1 MKKKIIC
8 IILIIAILISSNILI
23 SFASNKSDLEKENSN
38 LQGKID
44 ETKENLSH
52 VEENLTGIMAQVQ
65 DLTLQISEYENE
77 IYDLDLQ
84 ISDLEK
90 QISEAEANLK
100 KAEQDYNKQK
110 EDLEKRLVALY
121 EMGET
126 TYLDV
131 LLSSASVSDFISKYY
146 LVSEIAEY
154 DNNLLDELEKNKK
167 SIEAAKTTL
176 ENSKAKIESL
186 KNNKQSTANS
196 LKASQATKE
205 KYASELTTEQK
216 ALKEQ
221 LEQFEKDKQDI
232 QRELERI
239 AREEAASGGGNIIN
253 GKPSE
258 YGYIFPVAGLGL
270 GNINNK
276 TYPSYKGHTGIDV
289 NINVIGKSV
298 VAVKS
303 GTVVTSKA
311 LKNPNGSYRS
321 YGEYV
326 VINHHDGTM
335 TLYAHMLAGS
345 RKVVEG
351 QKVEQG
357 QVIGTVGSTGNST
370 GPHLHFE
377 VRKNGYCVNPLP
389 YLGY

>member
-8 IILIIAILISSNILI
+8 IILILAILASSNMLI
-23 SFASNKSDLEKENSN
+23 SFAANKTELEQENSE
-38 LQGKID
+38 LQNKID
-44 ETKENLSH
+44 EAEKNLGEIEH
-52 VEENLTGIMAQVQ
+52 NLTGVMAQIQ
-65 DLTLQISEYENE
+65 ELTAEISEYENE

-84 ISDLEK
+84 ISDLEDK
-90 QISEAEANLK
+90 ISEAEVNLK
-100 KAEQDYNKQK
+100 KAEEDYANQK
-110 EDLEKRLVALY
+110 EALENRLVALY

-131 LLSSASVSDFISKYY
+131 LLSSASISDFISRYY

-154 DNNLLDELEKNKK
+154 DNELLESIEKNKN

-176 ENSKAKIESL
+176 ENSKAEIESL
-186 KNNKQSTANS
+186 KNSKQATANA
-196 LKASQATKE
+196 LKSSQAVKQQ
-205 KYASELTTEQK
+205 YVNELTTEQK
-216 ALKEQ
+216 AVQDQ
-221 LEQFEKDKQDI
+221 LDQFEKDKQEI
-232 QRELERI
+232 QQELARI
-239 AREEAASGGGNIIN
+239 AREEAQSGGSTIIS
-253 GKPSE
+253 GSPSE
-258 YGYIFPVAGLGL
+258 YGYIFPVAGLTL
-270 GNINNK
+270 SNINNK
-276 TYPSYKGHTGIDV
+276 NYPSYPGHTGVDV
-289 NINVIGKSV
+289 NINVVGRSV

-311 LKNPNGSYRS
+311 LKNSDGSYRS

-345 RKVVEG
+345 RKVEPG
-351 QKVEQG
+351 QTVAQG

-377 VRKNGYCVNPLP
+377 VRKNGVCVNPLP